1 MTAVVF
7 VTGLSGIS
15 VQLGSI
21 QLTGMVLACVVGMIM
36 GLAFYILDKLKLTND
51 RDE

>member
-1 MTAVVF
+1 MTEMGVD
-7 VTGLSGIS
+7 GIDCP
-15 VQLGSI
+15 VNLPFKADR
-21 QLTGMVLACVVGMIM
+21 VIM